1 MHAHSRRNGPQTE
14 KDGKVSAR
22 PATPNRETAAKGEKG
37 EKVNTI
43 IINTTAK
50 MSTFHGCNTYFQLL
64 GNSQYYKL

>member
-1 MHAHSRRNGPQTE
+1 MHTQGGMGH
-14 KDGKVSAR
+14 R
-22 PATPNRETAAKGEKG
+22 PRKMERSQQDPLPPNRETAAKGGTG

-50 MSTFHGCNTYFQLL
+50 MSTFHGCNTYFQLQ